1 MTRLTARFG
10 RPGWGGRCT
19 PVQAGNSADL
29 LTKVVKSSHF
39 KRLRL
44 LSYPDDKWYCVCHL
58 PGANPFVQDPSSPKE
73 DAMRH
78 LRSAAAFAVLF
89 AAACQDAGTASRP
102 EQASVQRAP
111 VEGYATRGPI
121 QTGWIIGQNG
131 KPLEV
136 TFEVQDGSAI
146 WEGDID
152 LGPVEWISASAEE
165 AVRRRTQKR
174 AGVNLGVAIDGSSYR
189 WPGGVVPYV
198 IPSGFPSPSRITSAI
213 SHIEANTGIVDF
225 VVRTNQ
231 ANYIEFRT
239 STGCSSNVGRIG
251 GRQYVN
257 LASGCST
264 GNTVHELL
272 HALGVFHE
280 HTRCDRD
287 TYVTINTA
295 NIQSGYAGNFTKQCN
310 NATDYSSYAE
320 GSIMHYPTTAFSSN
334 GQPTIVS
341 KRGLNSQ
348 MGQRTGM
355 NSTDISTINTLYP

>member
-1 MTRLTARFG
+1 MIRIRTKSGAFLAFS
-10 RPGWGGRCT
+10 GGI
-19 PVQAGNSADL
+19 PDGDL
-29 LTKVVKSSHF
+29 LTAGGGPMN
-39 KRLRL
+39 
-44 LSYPDDKWYCVCHL
+44 Y
-58 PGANPFVQDPSSPKE
+58 
-73 DAMRH
+73 
-78 LRSAAAFAVLF
+78 LRSTAALALVL
-89 AAACQDAGTASRP
+89 AAACQDAGTAVRP
-102 EQASVQRAP
+102 EEASVQRNQP
-111 VEGYATRGPI
+111 EGFATRGPA

-131 KPLEV
+131 KPMEV
-136 TFEVQDGSAI
+136 IYEVQNGSAI

-152 LGPVEWISASAEE
+152 LGPVEWISRTPEE
-165 AVRRRTQKR
+165 AVRRKNNGGARM
-174 AGVNLGVAIDGSSYR
+174 GVAIDGSSYR

-198 IPSGFPSPSRITSAI
+198 IPSGFPTPSRITSAI
-213 SHIEANTGIVDF
+213 SHIEANTNGIDF

-231 ANYIEFRT
+231 AAYVEFRT

-264 GNTVHELL
+264 GNTIHELL

-295 NIQSGYAGNFTKQCN
+295 NIQSGYAGNFTKQCT

-320 GSIMHYPTTAFSSN
+320 GSIMHYASTAFSSN

-348 MGQRTGM
+348 MGQRSGM